1 MTEITVNGMTC
12 TSCATHVKDALEKI
26 PGVNAAVVSYPESRA
41 QVMADTAVSHNQLL
55 AAIAALGYQGS
66 IRVGDFKDEP
76 KIRDA
81 LEGAGLH
88 IAIIGSGGAA
98 MAAALKA
105 VEQGATVTLIERGTI
120 GGTCVNI
127 GCVPSKIMIRAAHI
141 AHLRRES
148 PFDGGIAATVPA
160 IDRSK
165 LLAQQ
170 QARVDELR
178 HAKYEGILDGNP
190 AITVLHGEARF
201 KDDQSLVVRL
211 NEGGEREVTFDRCL
225 VATGASPAV
234 PPIPGLKESPYW
246 TSTEALVSDTIPAR
260 LAVIG
265 SSVVALELA
274 QAFAR
279 LGSQVTIL
287 ARSTLFFR
295 EDPAIGEAVTA
306 AFRAEGIEV
315 LEHTQAS
322 QVAHVNGEF
331 VLTTGHGELRAD
343 KLLVATGRAPNTR
356 SLALDAAGVTVNAQG
371 AIVID
376 QGMRTSNPNIYAAG
390 DCTDQPQFVYV
401 AAAAGTRAAINMTG
415 GDAALNLTAMP
426 AVVFTD
432 PQVATVGYSE
442 AEAHHDG
449 IETDSRTLTLDNVP
463 RALANFDTRGFI
475 KLVIEEGSGR
485 LIGVQA
491 VAPEAGELI
500 QTAVLAIRN
509 RMTVQELADQ
519 LFPYLTMVEGLK
531 LAAQTPLGEICRYR
545 VCRVMPSS
553 RHRSPTL
560 VSGCPIAAIARRS
573 LAAVILNGRPPFRP
587 RARADAK
594 PAMVRSAIN
603 SRSNSANA
611 AKMPKTSLP
620 AAVVVSMAAPWP
632 VNTLRPMPRA
642 VRSCTV
648 LMRWRKSRPSRSSF
662 HTTSVSPGRSAFRQ
676 LTKPGRSSRLPDAWS
691 S

>member
-1 MTEITVNGMTC
+1 MSTLKITGMTC
-12 TSCATHVKDALEKI
+12 DSCAVHVKDALEKV
-26 PGVNAAVVSYPESRA
+26 PGVQSADVSYAKGSAKLAVEAGISPDALTAAVA
-41 QVMADTAVSHNQLL
+41 G
-55 AAIAALGYQGS
+55 LGYRATLADAPVPPVGGGLLGKMREWLGS
-66 IRVGDFKDEP
+66 GDKAGGD
-76 KIRDA
+76 
-81 LEGAGLH
+81 GGGLH
-88 IAIIGSGGAA
+88 IAVIGSGGAA

-105 VEQGATVTLIERGTI
+105 VEQGAHVTLIERGTI
-120 GGTCVNI
+120 GGTCVNV

-148 PFDGGIAATVPA
+148 PFDGGMPPTPPTIL
-160 IDRSK
+160 RER

-178 HAKYEGILDGNP
+178 HAKYEGILDDNP
-190 AITVLHGEARF
+190 AISVLHGEARF
-201 KDDQSLVVRL
+201 KDAHSLTVQL
-211 NEGGEREVTFDRCL
+211 NGGGERVLAFDRCL
-225 VATGASPAV
+225 IATGASPAV
-234 PPIPGLKESPYW
+234 PPIPGLKDTPYW
-246 TSTEALVSDTIPAR
+246 TSTEALVSDTIPER

-279 LGSQVTIL
+279 LGSKVTIL

-295 EDPAIGEAVTA
+295 EDPAIGEAITA

-322 QVAHVNGEF
+322 QVAHEGGEF
-331 VLTTGHGELRAD
+331 VLTTAHGELRAD
-343 KLLVATGRAPNTR
+343 KLLVATGRSPNTR
-356 SLALDAAGVTVNAQG
+356 SLALDAAGVALNLQG

-376 QGMRTSNPNIYAAG
+376 VGMRTSTPDIYAAG

-415 GDAALNLTAMP
+415 GDAALNLAAMP

-442 AEAHHDG
+442 AEAQHDG

-531 LAAQTPLGEICRYR
+531 LAAQTFNKDVKQL
-545 VCRVMPSS
+545 
-553 RHRSPTL
+553 
-560 VSGCPIAAIARRS
+560 
-573 LAAVILNGRPPFRP
+573 
-587 RARADAK
+587 
-594 PAMVRSAIN
+594 
-603 SRSNSANA
+603 
-611 AKMPKTSLP
+611 
-620 AAVVVSMAAPWP
+620 
-632 VNTLRPMPRA
+632 
-642 VRSCTV
+642 SCCA
-648 LMRWRKSRPSRSSF
+648 
-662 HTTSVSPGRSAFRQ
+662 G
-676 LTKPGRSSRLPDAWS
+676 
-691 S
+691 

>member
-1 MTEITVNGMTC
+1 MTTLKITGMTC
-12 TSCATHVKDALEKI
+12 DSCAVHVKEALEKV
-26 PGVNAAVVSYPESRA
+26 PGVQSADVSYTKGSAKLAVEAGTSSDALTAAVA
-41 QVMADTAVSHNQLL
+41 G
-55 AAIAALGYQGS
+55 LGYRATLADAPVPPVGGGLLVKMREWLGS
-66 IRVGDFKDEP
+66 GDKTGGD
-76 KIRDA
+76 
-81 LEGAGLH
+81 GGGLH
-88 IAIIGSGGAA
+88 IAVIGSGGAA

-105 VEQGATVTLIERGTI
+105 VEQGANVTLIERGTT

-148 PFDGGIAATVPA
+148 PFDGGMPPTPPTIL
-160 IDRSK
+160 RER

-178 HAKYEGILDGNP
+178 HAKYEGILDDNP
-190 AITVLHGEARF
+190 AISVLHGEARF
-201 KDDQSLVVRL
+201 KDAHSLSVQL
-211 NEGGEREVTFDRCL
+211 NGGGERVVTFDRCL
-225 VATGASPAV
+225 IATGASPAV
-234 PPIPGLKESPYW
+234 PPIPGLKDTPYW
-246 TSTEALVSDTIPAR
+246 TSTEALVSDTIPER

-279 LGSQVTIL
+279 LGSKVTIL

-295 EDPAIGEAVTA
+295 EDPAIGEAITA

-322 QVAHVNGEF
+322 QVAHEGGEF
-331 VLTTGHGELRAD
+331 VLTTAHGELRAD
-343 KLLVATGRAPNTR
+343 KLLVATGRSPNTR
-356 SLALDAAGVTVNAQG
+356 SLALDAAGVALNPQG

-376 QGMRTSNPNIYAAG
+376 AGMRTSTPDIYAAG

-531 LAAQTPLGEICRYR
+531 LAAQTFNKDVKQL
-545 VCRVMPSS
+545 
-553 RHRSPTL
+553 
-560 VSGCPIAAIARRS
+560 
-573 LAAVILNGRPPFRP
+573 
-587 RARADAK
+587 
-594 PAMVRSAIN
+594 
-603 SRSNSANA
+603 
-611 AKMPKTSLP
+611 
-620 AAVVVSMAAPWP
+620 
-632 VNTLRPMPRA
+632 
-642 VRSCTV
+642 SCCA
-648 LMRWRKSRPSRSSF
+648 
-662 HTTSVSPGRSAFRQ
+662 G
-676 LTKPGRSSRLPDAWS
+676 
-691 S
+691 

>member
-1 MTEITVNGMTC
+1 MTTLKITGMTC
-12 TSCATHVKDALEKI
+12 DSCAVHVKEALEKV
-26 PGVNAAVVSYPESRA
+26 PGVQSAEVSYAKGSARLAIEADTSPDTLTAAVA
-41 QVMADTAVSHNQLL
+41 G
-55 AAIAALGYQGS
+55 LGYRATLADAPVAPAGGGLLGKVREWLGS
-66 IRVGDFKDEP
+66 DDKAGGD
-76 KIRDA
+76 
-81 LEGAGLH
+81 AGKLH
-88 IAIIGSGGAA
+88 IAVIGSGGAA

-105 VEQGATVTLIERGTI
+105 VEQGAQVTLIERGTI
-120 GGTCVNI
+120 GGTCVNV

-148 PFDGGIAATVPA
+148 PFDGGMPPTPPTIL
-160 IDRSK
+160 RER

-170 QARVDELR
+170 QARVEELR
-178 HAKYEGILDGNP
+178 HAKYEGILDGNS

-201 KDDQSLVVRL
+201 KDDQSLIVSL
-211 NEGGEREVTFDRCL
+211 NEGGERVVMFDRCL
-225 VATGASPAV
+225 VATGASPAM

-246 TSTEALVSDTIPAR
+246 TSTEALVSDTIPER

-306 AFRAEGIEV
+306 AFRAEGIKV

-322 QVAHVNGEF
+322 QVAHVDGEF
-331 VLTTGHGELRAD
+331 VLTTGQGEVRAD
-343 KLLVATGRAPNTR
+343 KLLVATGRTPNTR
-356 SLALDAAGVTVNAQG
+356 SLALEAAGVAVNAQG

-376 QGMRTSNPNIYAAG
+376 KGMRTSSPNIYAAG

-415 GDAALNLTAMP
+415 GDAAINLTAMP

-485 LIGVQA
+485 LIGVQV

-531 LAAQTPLGEICRYR
+531 LAAQTFSKDVKQL
-545 VCRVMPSS
+545 
-553 RHRSPTL
+553 
-560 VSGCPIAAIARRS
+560 
-573 LAAVILNGRPPFRP
+573 
-587 RARADAK
+587 
-594 PAMVRSAIN
+594 
-603 SRSNSANA
+603 
-611 AKMPKTSLP
+611 
-620 AAVVVSMAAPWP
+620 
-632 VNTLRPMPRA
+632 
-642 VRSCTV
+642 SCCA
-648 LMRWRKSRPSRSSF
+648 
-662 HTTSVSPGRSAFRQ
+662 G
-676 LTKPGRSSRLPDAWS
+676 
-691 S
+691 

>member
-1 MTEITVNGMTC
+1 MNSRVLHVTGMTC
-12 TSCATHVKDALEKI
+12 DSCANHVEKALLTV
-26 PGVNAAVVSYPESRA
+26 PGVHKAEVSYPDALARVSGEPALDPTMLVS
-41 QVMADTAVSHNQLL
+41 AV
-55 AAIAALGYQGS
+55 AAAGYRAALADAPPAAMGS
-66 IRVGDFKDEP
+66 GLLGKMREWLGSGDKAGGD
-76 KIRDA
+76 
-81 LEGAGLH
+81 GGGLH
-88 IAIIGSGGAA
+88 IAVIGSGGAA

-105 VEQGATVTLIERGTI
+105 VEQGARVTLIERGTL
-120 GGTCVNI
+120 GGTCVNV

-148 PFDGGIAATVPA
+148 PFDGGIAAAPPA
-160 IDRSK
+160 ILRER

-178 HAKYEGILDGNP
+178 HAKYENILDGNT
-190 AITVLHGEARF
+190 AITMLRGEARF
-201 KDDQSLVVRL
+201 RDGHHLTVRL
-211 NEGGEREVTFDRCL
+211 TDGGEREVAFDRCL
-225 VATGASPAV
+225 IATGASAAV
-234 PPIPGLKESPYW
+234 PPIPGLKDTPYW
-246 TSTEALVSDTIPAR
+246 TSTEALESDTIPQR

-265 SSVVALELA
+265 SSVVAVELA

-279 LGSQVTIL
+279 LGSRVTIL

-315 LEHTQAS
+315 QEHTQAS
-322 QVAHVNGEF
+322 HVAYAAGEF
-331 VLTTGHGELRAD
+331 VLTTGHGIVAAD

-356 SLALDAAGVTVNAQG
+356 SLNLAAAGVEVNAQG

-376 QGMRTSNPNIYAAG
+376 RAMRTSASHIFAAG

-415 GDAALNLTAMP
+415 GDAALDLTAMP
-426 AVVFTD
+426 TVVFTD

-449 IETDSRTLTLDNVP
+449 IETDSRLLTLDNVP

-475 KLVIEEGSGR
+475 KLVAEAVSER

-500 QTAVLAIRN
+500 QTAALAIRH

-531 LAAQTPLGEICRYR
+531 LAAQTFNKDVKQL
-545 VCRVMPSS
+545 
-553 RHRSPTL
+553 
-560 VSGCPIAAIARRS
+560 
-573 LAAVILNGRPPFRP
+573 
-587 RARADAK
+587 
-594 PAMVRSAIN
+594 
-603 SRSNSANA
+603 
-611 AKMPKTSLP
+611 
-620 AAVVVSMAAPWP
+620 
-632 VNTLRPMPRA
+632 
-642 VRSCTV
+642 SCCA
-648 LMRWRKSRPSRSSF
+648 
-662 HTTSVSPGRSAFRQ
+662 G
-676 LTKPGRSSRLPDAWS
+676 
-691 S
+691 